1 MTDQPAANVP
11 TADTAGLI
19 DDFLDLDEILS
30 AQVHRA
36 EKTEILYLK
45 PHLEAEIDALEADLE
60 KAVSNP
66 RWLDAVGE
74 VAVGDQADDSATAE
88 DLAEQIQSKR
98 REYAESGKKVLL
110 RQMPSDEWTEFEATW
125 KKVLEAGSP
134 YPAEMWDDLISKCA
148 VRPTMPVDKLKA
160 LRKKLGHPPLHNLAL
175 TAWKLNTE
183 GGVSVPFSR
192 LSSDV
197 LRPKAFGTN

>member
-11 TADTAGLI
+11 TADTAGII

-36 EKTEILYLK
+36 ERTEILYLK
-45 PHLEAEIDALEADLE
+45 PHLEAEIDALEAELE
-60 KAVSNP
+60 KAASNP
-66 RWLDAVGE
+66 HWTDTSGE
-74 VAVGDQADDSATAE
+74 AAVGDQPAGSATAE
-88 DLAEQIQSKR
+88 ELAEQIQAKR

-110 RQMPSDEWTEFEATW
+110 RQLPSEEWTGFEATW
-125 KKVLEAGSP
+125 KKALDTGSP

-148 VRPTMPVDKLKA
+148 VRPTMPVDKVKA
-160 LRKKLGHPPLHNLAL
+160 LRKKLGYPPLHKLAL

-197 LRPKAFGTN
+197 LRPKVFGTN